1 MLDRIYCRTCKR
13 LFPDV
18 RETRKAEKEITYG
31 QFMFNQQRI
40 MWDEPVEFTGNKRA
54 FIINC
59 PYCNS
64 MHTVNATEIMEII
77 KLSES
82 KDEGGRFKKG
92 NIPKNTM
99 MIPRKLQKTIK
110 TAMKDFKYDEQHS

>member
-64 MHTVNATEIMEII
+64 MHVVNATEIIEDF
-77 KLSES
+77 KR
-82 KDEGGRFKKG
+82 GGRRYD
-92 NIPKNTM
+92 KNTGRKR
-99 MIPRKLQKTIK
+99 RKLYKDILLAKT
-110 TAMKDFKYDEQHS
+110 FKYNEQHS